1 MSDNSATECWTPFH
15 LFWSLAIAL
24 PNFLL
29 WTFVLPGVLLRML
42 MKKAKELKNPEVYA
56 RFSFVYEGLKTDKFY
71 W

>member
-1 MSDNSATECWTPFH
+1 M
-15 LFWSLAIAL
+15 LWSVGIAL

-29 WTFVLPGVLLRML
+29 WAIVLPGVLLRML
-42 MKKAKELKNPEVYA
+42 IKKAKDLKNPEIYA